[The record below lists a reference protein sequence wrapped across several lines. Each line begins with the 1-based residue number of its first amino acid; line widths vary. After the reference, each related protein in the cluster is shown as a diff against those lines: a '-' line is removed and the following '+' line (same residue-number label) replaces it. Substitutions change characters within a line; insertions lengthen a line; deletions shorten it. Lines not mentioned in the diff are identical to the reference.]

1 MSHSQIP
8 LPFEDRPSTE
18 GIFFSQEQQPV
29 WQYFENFPGSLQG
42 AGIYVFGSLK
52 SGKTHLAQVFIKN
65 GAREI
70 LNIDDVFELSQQE
83 VAVLDSDWS
92 DLDLFQIVNTL
103 LNSKKKFIF
112 FSSQKADDYQLPDL
126 KSRLKILDFKE
137 ILNPSEEFM
146 TVLLLKGFADF
157 QIRVD
162 SSVIHFLIHRIERR
176 YDMIDRVIKTLN
188 EASLILKKP
197 ITIPLAKEILK
208 L

>member
-8 LPFEDRPSTE
+8 LPFEDRPSTD
-18 GIFFSQEQQPV
+18 GFFFSKEQQPV
-29 WQYFENFPGSLQG
+29 WQYFENFPESLQG
-42 AGIYVFGSLK
+42 GSIYVFGASK
-52 SGKTHLAQVFIKN
+52 SGKTHLAKIFIKN
-65 GAREI
+65 GAREV
-70 LNIDDVFELSQQE
+70 LNLDDVFALSHKE
-83 VAVLDSDWS
+83 VAVLDSHWS
-92 DLDLFQIVNTL
+92 DQDLFHMVNML

-112 FSSQKADDYQLPDL
+112 FSSQKADDYKLPDL
-126 KSRLKILDFKE
+126 KSRLKILGFKE
-137 ILNPSEEFM
+137 ILSPSEEFM

-162 SSVIHFLIHRIERR
+162 STVIHFLIHRIERR